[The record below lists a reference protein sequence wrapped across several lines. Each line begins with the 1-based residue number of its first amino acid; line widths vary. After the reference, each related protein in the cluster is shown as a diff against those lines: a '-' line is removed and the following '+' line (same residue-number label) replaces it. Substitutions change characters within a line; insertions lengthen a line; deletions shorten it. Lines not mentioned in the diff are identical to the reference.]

1 MEVVSTSY
9 PEHVLRKIHD
19 CTFRP
24 KDFLSHFF
32 HPNSP
37 GNLFISIIKNYD
49 DLILVIDSKS
59 PFFHYF
65 FSTFHNKTPGFS
77 LNFYFSS
84 LKNSKFLF
92 YSSTLNTPTFSP
104 FPSPYIH
111 HCKNT
116 LSSLHIFVHH
126 CTFCASLHVK
136 ACRFHTYGLF

>member
-37 GNLFISIIKNYD
+37 GNLFISTLKNYD

-65 FSTFHNKTPGFS
+65 FSTFHNKTSGFS

-92 YSSTLNTPTFSP
+92 YSSTINTPTFSP
-104 FPSPYIH
+104 FPL
-111 HCKNT
+111 T
-116 LSSLHIFVHH
+116 LYSSLQKHPFITARFRSSLHIL
-126 CTFCASLHVK
+126 CITA
-136 ACRFHTYGLF
+136 R